1 MVIWD
6 KTITMADKL
15 REYDKETLKRF
26 GSDMGLKGLSK
37 LKKGELVKAVTD
49 RLLDPEVMFYRG
61 AILTDKEIKILEK
74 GFGGPISYDYKDYNE
89 VGTLNEMDFAL
100 VSKGEYVVP
109 IDVEEVWN
117 KVDNEEFRAYHKK
130 ASWVWKCIYWAE
142 NMYAFAPE
150 EIVLE
155 VVNAKKG
162 MHFTMAELLEVFD
175 HFPKDR
181 LWTDH
186 FEDVFISV
194 VYAGNMETA
203 KRLHDAQADK
213 DFYIPTDAEVE
224 EYYENGALL
233 SGKEYQDM
241 KAMITGELGMD
252 REEAEDI
259 LYELWDKL
267 ATDDDIH
274 EAMQWF
280 WNQFEFEDDKQI
292 EKIVSL
298 FMPLANSTRM
308 LMNRGHKP
316 TELMSRQKFGP
327 GHMPVITAGSS
338 HAAEML
344 KQAAP
349 EIQKMGFGL
358 DLESNAG
365 TIPVMTYPN
374 GLNGKTIV
382 SEKKI
387 YPNDPCPCGS
397 GKKYKKC
404 CGR

>member
-37 LKKGELVKAVTD
+37 LKKDELAKTVTD

-100 VSKGEYVVP
+100 VSNGEYVVP

-162 MHFTMAELLEVFD
+162 MHFTMAELLEMFD

-181 LWTDH
+181 LWTEH

-194 VYAGNMETA
+194 VHAGNMENA

-213 DFYIPTDAEVE
+213 DFYIPTAAEVE
-224 EYYENGALL
+224 EYYENDALL

-327 GHMPVITAGSS
+327 EHMPVITAGSS

-374 GLNGKTIV
+374 GLNGKPIV